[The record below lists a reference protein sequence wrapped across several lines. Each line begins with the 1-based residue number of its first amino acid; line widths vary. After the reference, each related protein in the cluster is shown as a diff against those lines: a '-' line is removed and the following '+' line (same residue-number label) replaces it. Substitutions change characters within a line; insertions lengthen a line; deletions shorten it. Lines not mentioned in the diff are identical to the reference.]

1 MTSKA
6 VDELAID
13 SARASGAHRTMWR
26 ARYASSRGM
35 NTSASWPPSRM
46 IRRVRPSRS
55 PQVAWILDRVVQ
67 ARLADR
73 IGERSAVAHLLVGR
87 RKLAIT

>member
-6 VDELAID
+6 VDELVTD
-13 SARASGAHRTMWR
+13 SARASGAHRTMWH

-35 NTSASWPPSRM
+35 NTSASWPPSRV

-55 PQVAWILDRVVQ
+55 PQGGLDRVVQ

-73 IGERSAVAHLLVGR
+73 IGERSAVAHLLLGR